1 MATKYG
7 TSFFS
12 HEQSVRER
20 GDRTGMGLSARLPTL
35 ELFSLAGRV
44 AVVTGGNRNLGLGL
58 SRGLAGAGAHVLIAN
73 RDAGSGEAAAETL
86 RREGWSAA
94 ACATDVSDPAACER
108 MAAFAADRWGGVDI
122 LVNNGAVRVDKTAVE
137 HTAADFDWI
146 MGVNVRGLFH
156 ACQAVYPH
164 MRRQRRG
171 RIVNIGSISAR
182 KGMARRTSYS
192 ASKGAVIALTRGL
205 AVEWAADGITVNSI
219 SPGSIASPDRP
230 ADPASARYKMT
241 LDLIPLGR
249 VSKAEDIVG
258 LCVFLASD
266 ASAYLTGQDVLIDGG
281 WSLVM
286 RPMSMP

>member
-1 MATKYG
+1 MTSVERSAT
-7 TSFFS
+7 TAA
-12 HEQSVRER
+12 
-20 GDRTGMGLSARLPTL
+20 DLPTL
-35 ELFSLAGRV
+35 QLFSLAGRV
-44 AVVTGGNRNLGLGL
+44 AIITGGNRNLGLGL

-73 RDAGSGEAAAETL
+73 PNSSSGEAAAAAL
-86 RREGWSAA
+86 RKEGWSAD

-108 MAAFAADRWGGVDI
+108 MAAYAADRWGRIDI

-146 MGVNVRGLFH
+146 MGVNVRGLFQ
-156 ACQAVYPH
+156 ACQAVYPF
-164 MRRQRRG
+164 MRRRHKG
-171 RIVNIGSISAR
+171 RIINIASIVAR
-182 KGMARRTSYS
+182 KAMVRRTSYS
-192 ASKGAVIALTRGL
+192 ASKGAVAALTRGL
-205 AVEWAADGITVNSI
+205 AVEWAADGITVNAI

-249 VSKAEDIVG
+249 VSKPQDMVG

-266 ASAYLTGQDVLIDGG
+266 ASAYLTGEDILIDGG

>member
-1 MATKYG
+1 M
-7 TSFFS
+7 TSA
-12 HEQSVRER
+12 
-20 GDRTGMGLSARLPTL
+20 DRSDTPAPRLLTL

-44 AVVTGGNRNLGLGL
+44 AIVTGGNRNLGLGL
-58 SRGLAGAGAHVLIAN
+58 SRGLAGAGADVLIAN
-73 RDAGSGEAAAETL
+73 RDAESGEAAAVAL
-86 RREGWSAA
+86 RSEGWSAA
-94 ACATDVSDPAACER
+94 ACPTDVSDLAACER
-108 MAAFAADRWGGVDI
+108 MAAFAADRWGRIDI

-156 ACQAVYPH
+156 ACQAVYPV

-171 RIVNIGSISAR
+171 RIINIASIAAR
-182 KGMARRTSYS
+182 KGMMRRTSYS
-192 ASKGAVIALTRGL
+192 ASKGAVVALTRGL
-205 AVEWAADGITVNSI
+205 AMEWAADGITVNAI

-230 ADPASARYKMT
+230 ADPMSARHKMT

-249 VSKAEDIVG
+249 VSQPEDLVG

-266 ASAYLTGQDVLIDGG
+266 ASAYLTGQDILIDGG